1 MRTRTNWLMQ
11 LVGAMLLALPSTAWT
26 QATQQQL
33 FVTVVD
39 ATTGQGVHDLG
50 AEHFVVQEDGVQRQI
65 LGASLATEPLEI
77 AILVDTSEAARSI
90 MREVQE
96 GVSAFVE
103 GLRFNIGLGVGDQVA
118 LMTFGGAR
126 FILVDW
132 TSDLEQL
139 KEGATKLRSRQ
150 GTGTF
155 LPDAV
160 NDTAK
165 DFSGREA
172 ARPVLVVVSADG
184 IDYSSHRDFRR
195 IIQELRGSYTLMYSV
210 FIPTASRRMTLNWD
224 SRERDAV
231 LTEGPR
237 QTGGRRINLSGRQA
251 ITGALMSIQN
261 ELTSQYVV
269 TYHRPESP
277 VPPERLSLGV
287 TRPNLTVR
295 LTPRKPR

>member
-1 MRTRTNWLMQ
+1 MSTRTNWLML
-11 LVGAMLLALPSTAWT
+11 LVWVMLLALPSAAWT

-33 FVTVVD
+33 FDTVID
-39 ATTGQGVHDLG
+39 ATTGLGVHDLG

-77 AILVDTSEAARSI
+77 AVLVDTSESARSI

-96 GVSAFVE
+96 GVSAFVD

-118 LMTFGGAR
+118 LMTYGGAR

-165 DFSGREA
+165 DFIEREA

-184 IDYSSHRDFRR
+184 IDYSSHQDFRR

-224 SRERDAV
+224 SRERDA
-231 LTEGPR
+231 LLSEGPR

-295 LTPRKPR
+295 LTPRKPQ

>member
-1 MRTRTNWLMQ
+1 
-11 LVGAMLLALPSTAWT
+11 MLLALPSAAWA

-39 ATTGQGVHDLG
+39 ATTGLGVHDLG
-50 AEHFVVQEDGVQRQI
+50 AEHFVVQEDDVQRQI

-77 AILVDTSEAARSI
+77 AVLVDTSESARSI

-103 GLRFNIGLGVGDQVA
+103 GLRFNIGMGVGDQVA

-165 DFSGREA
+165 DFSEREA
-172 ARPVLVVVSADG
+172 ARPVLVVVSTDG
-184 IDYSSHRDFRR
+184 IDFSSHRDFRR

-224 SRERDAV
+224 SRERDAL

-295 LTPRKPR
+295 LTPRKPQ

>member
-1 MRTRTNWLMQ
+1 
-11 LVGAMLLALPSTAWT
+11 
-26 QATQQQL
+26 
-33 FVTVVD
+33 
-39 ATTGQGVHDLG
+39 
-50 AEHFVVQEDGVQRQI
+50 
-65 LGASLATEPLEI
+65 
-77 AILVDTSEAARSI
+77 
-90 MREVQE
+90 VQE

-103 GLRFNIGLGVGDQVA
+103 GLRFNIGMGVGDQVA

-165 DFSGREA
+165 DFSEREA
-172 ARPVLVVVSADG
+172 ARPVLVVVSTDG
-184 IDYSSHRDFRR
+184 IDFSSHRDFRR

-224 SRERDAV
+224 SRERDAL

-295 LTPRKPR
+295 LTPRKPQ

>member
-1 MRTRTNWLMQ
+1 MRTRTNWLML
-11 LVGAMLLALPSTAWT
+11 LVGVMLLALPSAAWT
-26 QATQQQL
+26 QTTQQQL

-39 ATTGQGVHDLG
+39 ATTGLGVHDLG
-50 AEHFVVQEDGVQRQI
+50 AEHFVVQEDDVPRQI
-65 LGASLATEPLEI
+65 LGASLATEPLEV
-77 AILVDTSEAARSI
+77 AVLVDTSEAARSI

-103 GLRFNIGLGVGDQVA
+103 GLRYNIGLGVGDQVA

-139 KEGATKLRSRQ
+139 KEGATKLRSRPA
-150 GTGTF
+150 TGAF

-165 DFSGREA
+165 DFAEREA
-172 ARPVLVVVSADG
+172 ARPVLVVVATDG
-184 IDYSSHRDFRR
+184 IDYGSHHDYRR
-195 IIQELRGSYTLMYSV
+195 IVQDLRASYTLMYSV
-210 FIPTASRRMTLNWD
+210 FIPTASRRLTLNWD
-224 SRERDAV
+224 SRERDA
-231 LTEGPR
+231 LLSEGPSR
-237 QTGGRRINLSGRQA
+237 TGGRRINLSGSQPVRD
-251 ITGALMSIQN
+251 ALISIQN
-261 ELTSQYVV
+261 ELASQYVV

-277 VPPERLSLGV
+277 VPPQRLSLGV

-295 LTPRKPR
+295 LTPRKPQ